1 MGADIRGAG
10 TDVIK
15 IHGVDMLR
23 PSTYSI
29 IPDQIE
35 AGTYM
40 VMAAATG
47 SSLLIKNVIPKH
59 LEAITDKLI
68 ASGAEVEEFDDSIR
82 VTGGKV
88 IKKINVKAMPHPGF
102 PTDMQPQIT
111 AMLCRAEGTSI
122 ITEGVWE
129 GGRFRYTDELKRMGA
144 NISVD
149 GKMAVVEGVSKL
161 TGAPVRAADLRAGA
175 AMIIAALT
183 AEGTTE
189 IEDIHYI
196 ERGYENIVAK
206 LTAVGAD
213 IQKIIV
219 PDGDSVRQAQ

>member
-1 MGADIRGAG
+1 MI
-10 TDVIK
+10 VVCFHIEF
-15 IHGVDMLR
+15 IH
-23 PSTYSI
+23 
-29 IPDQIE
+29 IE
-35 AGTYM
+35 
-40 VMAAATG
+40 
-47 SSLLIKNVIPKH
+47 LIPKH

-82 VTGGKV
+82 VTGGQV

-196 ERGYENIVAK
+196 ERGYENMVSK
-206 LTAVGAD
+206 LQAVGAD
-213 IQKIIV
+213 IRKIV
-219 PDGDSVRQAQ
+219 LPDGDTARQA